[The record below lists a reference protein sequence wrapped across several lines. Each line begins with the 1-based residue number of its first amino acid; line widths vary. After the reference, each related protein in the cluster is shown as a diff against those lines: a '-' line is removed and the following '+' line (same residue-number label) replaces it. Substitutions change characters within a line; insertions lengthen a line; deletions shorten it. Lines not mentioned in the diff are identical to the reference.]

1 MNRQTGEVQL
11 QFLAEFIFT
20 AAQAYTAPALKINTL
35 LTTEAVRGKLHGG
48 RGQRLDS
55 SGRARWAAS
64 HLLLNQPGVH
74 IQCPATCKAMQSG
87 SPESVSRSIR
97 PSAHDAC
104 QRHRLVGIS
113 EVPRT
118 SDAFINSF
126 LTLPSEAYAVLS
138 SRLIFS

>member
-11 QFLAEFIFT
+11 QFLAEFVFT

-55 SGRARWAAS
+55 SGRARWAMLQSQLDQPQVPLSVRSRMPGLQCGSLENVSCSTWLGARES
-64 HLLLNQPGVH
+64 CHL
-74 IQCPATCKAMQSG
+74 
-87 SPESVSRSIR
+87 
-97 PSAHDAC
+97 
-104 QRHRLVGIS
+104 HRLVGIS

-138 SRLIFS
+138 SRLSFS

>member
-35 LTTEAVRGKLHGG
+35 LTTEAVRGKLHWG

-64 HLLLNQPGVH
+64 HLLLNQPGVPH
-74 IQCPATCKAMQSG
+74 PVPSHMQG
-87 SPESVSRSIR
+87 HAEWVARKR
-97 PSAHDAC
+97 
-104 QRHRLVGIS
+104 V
-113 EVPRT
+113 T
-118 SDAFINSF
+118 
-126 LTLPSEAYAVLS
+126 
-138 SRLIFS
+138 